1 MKPCGPE
8 RRDMRNV
15 ILRHGF
21 TFLHTLLRRLF
32 GCVSTRRHCAFL
44 MFAHNRRTHRSAPK
58 KTPFQSKR
66 SGDGTFFLE
75 TRCVV
80 CAIQSTKGQAMSTT
94 ATLGPH
100 LPYLRRYARALTGS
114 QSSGDAY
121 VRASLEAILA
131 GNAELM
137 AGVPP
142 RIALYRLFHLLL
154 SSTARDLP
162 AAGGV
167 DAPSFAEQ
175 RVQSLRPGDREAI
188 LLTSV
193 EGFSVPEVATILDRP
208 ISDVE
213 SAIASASRAI
223 DRELSSRVMI
233 IEDEMIIALD
243 LENLVADLGH
253 TVIGIAT
260 TREEA
265 VRLARKEHPELVLA
279 DIQLADGSS
288 GVDAAHEILDNAS
301 IPIIFI
307 TAFPECLLTGER
319 PEPTYLVQKPFS
331 RDTLR
336 ATIAQALFF
345 NKPVYVTST
354 TGRAPSAKADM
365 ASHLK

>member
-1 MKPCGPE
+1 MG
-8 RRDMRNV
+8 
-15 ILRHGF
+15 
-21 TFLHTLLRRLF
+21 
-32 GCVSTRRHCAFL
+32 
-44 MFAHNRRTHRSAPK
+44 HN
-58 KTPFQSKR
+58 
-66 SGDGTFFLE
+66 
-75 TRCVV
+75 
-80 CAIQSTKGQAMSTT
+80 MSTT

-137 AGVPP
+137 KDVPP
-142 RIALYRLFHLLL
+142 RIALYRLFHTLW
-154 SSTARDLP
+154 SSTARDVP
-162 AAGGV
+162 VSGA
-167 DAPSFAEQ
+167 APSIAEQ
-175 RVQSLRPGDREAI
+175 RMQALRPGDREAI

-193 EGFSVPEVATILDRP
+193 EGFSIPEVALILGWP
-208 ISDVE
+208 HTEVE
-213 SAIASASRAI
+213 GAMAAASRAI

-233 IEDEMIIALD
+233 VEDEMIIALD
-243 LENLVADLGH
+243 LENLVTELGH

-260 TREEA
+260 TRDEA
-265 VRLARKEHPELVLA
+265 VSMARAQKPELILA

-288 GVDAAHEILDNAS
+288 GIDAAHEILDDAS

-336 ATIAQALFF
+336 ATIGQALFF
-345 NKPVYVTST
+345 NKPIAAVKLAAGNVDSDSSV
-354 TGRAPSAKADM
+354 AE
-365 ASHLK
+365 HLR